1 MKIFDSKSAIK
12 IILKNKD
19 RFVSL
24 AAEDLLRDISL
35 VSASGIF
42 PEICESGEGIVIEEN
57 TRPDLDPIS
66 DEGFSIKCDGNNL
79 VISAPTYLGS
89 MWGIY
94 TLSERLLGISPC
106 YLFDGI
112 MPQKREELYVDP
124 FEIEESPRGFGF
136 RGIFINDEDLLTGWR
151 ISGGRRDINYPW
163 YNDTVDTSVMDRV
176 VETAL
181 RLKIN
186 LIIPASFLDI
196 DNPPEKALA
205 DCVARRGIYLSQHHI
220 EPVGVSTFTFEKYLA
235 KFNKQG
241 EFSYIKDPLIMEEV
255 WRYYA
260 EKWSEYDNLIWQIGL
275 RGKIDRPVWEEEDP
289 GEDELRR
296 YAEFISGAL
305 TKQKEIIRE
314 VTGGKAKHFTSTLWM
329 EGARLAKAG
338 FLAIPEGTIAVFAD
352 NGPNQMYA
360 NDFYEV
366 EREGN
371 RNYGIYYHLQYFG
384 LGPHLSPMTGLD
396 KLCYN
401 LKLAYDKGDRA
412 YIILNASNIREFTF
426 ELGAYSQMIW
436 SCEDFSKEK
445 YLDEYAERFGERKEE
460 VKSAIKAYYDAI
472 AVLDTALLANHHGN
486 YFDFRYEDVAGV
498 KNLAVKDGMAVNVCR
513 HLVDC
518 MDKDRYSTLWDEYY
532 SAVSEKTSEFASV
545 FRELERLNQ
554 GFAEKGKSNAL
565 TLWAVYANN
574 ILGLYT
580 CLMSLYEAKRARD
593 GGDMSKCIALMQNSA
608 ETVRKMIEYRK
619 IAEYGDFESWYRG
632 DTKLDIPRLL
642 REIEGKMLSIRDFGR
657 D

>member
-1 MKIFDSKSAIK
+1 MKIFDEKSAIK
-12 IILKNKD
+12 IILKNKN

-24 AAEDLLRDISL
+24 AAEDLSRDISL
-35 VSASGIF
+35 VSVRGIF
-42 PEICESGEGIVIEEN
+42 PEMCESGEGIVIEEN
-57 TRPDLDPIS
+57 TRHDLDPID
-66 DEGFSIKCDGNNL
+66 DESFSIKCDGNN
-79 VISAPTYLGS
+79 VIISAPTYLGS

-94 TLSERLLGISPC
+94 TLSEKLLGISPC

-112 MPQKREELYVDP
+112 IPQKRERLDAEP
-124 FEIEESPRGFGF
+124 FEIEDSPRGFGF

-151 ISGGRRDINYPW
+151 ISGGRREIDYPW

-205 DCVARRGIYLSQHHI
+205 DCVAKRGIYLSQHHI

-241 EFSYIKDPLIMEEV
+241 EFSYIKNPCLMEEI

-260 EKWSEYDNLIWQIGL
+260 EKWSEYDNLVWQIGL
-275 RGKIDRPVWEEEDP
+275 RGKIDRPVWEEENP
-289 GEDELRR
+289 GVDELRR

-305 TKQKEIIRE
+305 SRQKEIIGE

-338 FLAIPEGTIAVFAD
+338 FLAIPEGAIAVFAD

-366 EREGN
+366 EREN
-371 RNYGIYYHLQYFG
+371 ERKYGIYYHLQYFG
-384 LGPHLSPMTGLD
+384 LGPHLSPLTGLD

-401 LKLAYDKGDRA
+401 LKLAYDKGDHA

-426 ELGAYSQMIW
+426 ELGAYSQMTRR
-436 SCEDFSKEK
+436 SEDFSKEK
-445 YLDEYAERFGERKEE
+445 YLDEYAAHFGEQKEE
-460 VKSAIKAYYDAI
+460 VKSAIKAYYSAI
-472 AVLDTALLANHHGN
+472 AVLDTAFLANHHGN
-486 YFDFRYEDVAGV
+486 YFDFRYEDVDGI
-498 KNLAVKDGMAVNVCR
+498 KNLAVKDGMVVNVCR

-532 SAVSEKTSEFASV
+532 SAVSEKTSEFATVLRDFES
-545 FRELERLNQ
+545 LSQ
-554 GFAEKGKSNAL
+554 GFGEKGQSNAL

-574 ILGLYT
+574 VLGLYT
-580 CLMSLYEAKRARD
+580 CLMSLYEAKKARD
-593 GGDMSKCIALMQNSA
+593 GGDNSKCIALMQSSA
-608 ETVRKMIEYRK
+608 DTIRKMIEYRR
-619 IAEYGDFESWYRG
+619 IAEYGDFENWYHG

-642 REIEGKMLSIRDFGR
+642 REIEEKTALIS
-657 D
+657 

>member
-1 MKIFDSKSAIK
+1 MKIFDEKSAIK
-12 IILKNKD
+12 IILKNKN

-24 AAEDLLRDISL
+24 AAEDLSRDISL
-35 VSASGIF
+35 VSVSGNS
-42 PEICESGEGIVIEEN
+42 PEMCESGEGIVIEEN
-57 TRPDLDPIS
+57 TRPDLDPID
-66 DEGFSIKCDGNNL
+66 DESFSIKCDGNK
-79 VISAPTYLGS
+79 VIISAPTYLGS

-94 TLSERLLGISPC
+94 TLSEKLLGISPC

-112 MPQKREELYVDP
+112 IPQKRERLDAEP
-124 FEIEESPRGFGF
+124 FEMEDRPRGFGF

-151 ISGGRRDINYPW
+151 ISGGRREIDYPW

-205 DCVARRGIYLSQHHI
+205 DAVAKRGIYLSQHHI

-472 AVLDTALLANHHGN
+472 AVLDTAFLANHHGN
-486 YFDFRYEDVAGV
+486 YFDFRYEDIDGI
-498 KNLAVKDGMAVNVCR
+498 KNLAVKDGMVVNVCR

-532 SAVSEKTSEFASV
+532 SAVSEKTSEFATVLRDFESLSQT
-545 FRELERLNQ
+545 FS
-554 GFAEKGKSNAL
+554 EKGKSGAL
-565 TLWAVYANN
+565 NLWAVYANN
-574 ILGLYT
+574 VLGLYT
-580 CLMSLYEAKRARD
+580 CLMSLYEAKKARD
-593 GGDMSKCIALMQNSA
+593 GGDNSKCIALMQSSA
-608 ETVRKMIEYRK
+608 YTIRKMIEYRR
-619 IAEYGDFESWYRG
+619 IAEYGDFENWYRG

-642 REIEGKMLSIRDFGR
+642 REIEEKTLSLRDFGR
-657 D
+657 E

>member
-1 MKIFDSKSAIK
+1 MKIFDKKSTIK
-12 IILKNKD
+12 IVLKNKNK
-19 RFVSL
+19 FVSL

-35 VSASGIF
+35 ASVSGIS
-42 PEICESGEGIVIEEN
+42 PEISESGEGIIIEEN
-57 TRPDLDPIS
+57 TRPDLEPID
-66 DEGFSIKCDGNNL
+66 DESFSIKCYVNSII
-79 VISAPTYLGS
+79 ISAPTYLGS

-94 TLSERLLGISPC
+94 TLSEKILGISPC

-112 MPQKREELYVDP
+112 RPQKREKLDVEP
-124 FEIEESPRGFGF
+124 FEIEDSPRGFGF
-136 RGIFINDEDLLTGWR
+136 RGIFINDEDLLTGWK
-151 ISGGRRDINYPW
+151 ISGGRREIDYPW

-205 DCVARRGIYLSQHHI
+205 DCVAKRGIYLSQHHI

-235 KFNKQG
+235 KFNKKG
-241 EFSYIKDPLIMEEV
+241 EFSYIKNPHLMEEI

-275 RGKIDRPVWEEEDP
+275 RGKIDRPVWEEENP
-289 GEDELRR
+289 GADELRR

-305 TKQKEIIRE
+305 SRQKEIIQE
-314 VTGGKAKHFTSTLWM
+314 VTCGKAKYFTGTLWM
-329 EGARLAKAG
+329 EGAKLAKAG
-338 FLAIPEGTIAVFAD
+338 LLAIPEGTIAVFAD

-366 EREGN
+366 ERESE
-371 RNYGIYYHLQYFG
+371 RKYGIYYHLQYFG
-384 LGPHLSPMTGLD
+384 LGPHLSPLTGLD

-426 ELGAYSQMIW
+426 ELGAYSKMTW
-436 SCEDFSKEK
+436 RSEDFSKEN
-445 YLDEYAERFGERKEE
+445 YLDEYAAHFGEQKEK

-472 AVLDTALLANHHGN
+472 AVLDTALLDDHHGN
-486 YFDFRYEDVAGV
+486 YFDFRYEDVDGI
-498 KNLAVKDGMAVNVCR
+498 KNLAVKDGMVVNVCR

-532 SAVSEKTSEFASV
+532 SAVSEKIAEFTSVLREF
-545 FRELERLNQ
+545 ERLSQ
-554 GFAEKGKSNAL
+554 VFGEKGKSNAL

-580 CLMSLYEAKRARD
+580 CLMSLYEAKKARD
-593 GGDMSKCIALMQNSA
+593 GGDKSKCIALMRNSA

-619 IAEYGDFESWYRG
+619 IAECGDFENWYHG

-642 REIEGKMLSIRDFGR
+642 REIEEKTALIS
-657 D
+657 

>member
-1 MKIFDSKSAIK
+1 MKIFDKKSTIK
-12 IILKNKD
+12 IVLKNKNQ
-19 RFVSL
+19 FVSL

-35 VSASGIF
+35 ASVSGIS
-42 PEICESGEGIVIEEN
+42 PEISDSGEGIIIEEN
-57 TRPDLDPIS
+57 TRPDLEPID
-66 DEGFSIKCDGNNL
+66 DESFSIKCYVNSII
-79 VISAPTYLGS
+79 ISAPTYLGS

-94 TLSERLLGISPC
+94 TLSEKILGISPC
-106 YLFDGI
+106 YLFDGLR
-112 MPQKREELYVDP
+112 PQKREKLDVEP
-124 FEIEESPRGFGF
+124 FEIEDSPRGFGF
-136 RGIFINDEDLLTGWR
+136 RGIFINDEDLLTGWK
-151 ISGGRRDINYPW
+151 ISGGRREIDYPW

-205 DCVARRGIYLSQHHI
+205 DCVTKRGIYLSQHHI

-289 GEDELRR
+289 SEDELRR

-338 FLAIPEGTIAVFAD
+338 FLAIPEGAIAVFAD

-532 SAVSEKTSEFASV
+532 SAVSEKALEFASV

-593 GGDMSKCIALMQNSA
+593 GGDMSKCIALMQSSA

>member
-1 MKIFDSKSAIK
+1 MKIFDGKSAIK

-66 DEGFSIKCDGNNL
+66 DEGFSIKCDGKNL

-112 MPQKREELYVDP
+112 MPRKREELYSEP

-151 ISGGRRDINYPW
+151 ISGGRRDIDYPW

-260 EKWSEYDNLIWQIGL
+260 EKWSEYDNLVWQIGL

-436 SCEDFSKEK
+436 SSEDFSKEK

-593 GGDMSKCIALMQNSA
+593 GGDMSKCIALMQSSA

>member
-1 MKIFDSKSAIK
+1 MKIFDEKSAIK
-12 IILKNKD
+12 IVLKNKNQ
-19 RFVSL
+19 FVRL
-24 AAEDLLRDISL
+24 AAEDLSRDISL
-35 VSASGIF
+35 VSVSGISSD
-42 PEICESGEGIVIEEN
+42 ISESGEGIVIEEN
-57 TRPDLDPIS
+57 TRPDIAPID
-66 DEGFSIKCDGNNL
+66 DESFSIKCDGNKMI
-79 VISAPTYLGS
+79 ISAPTYLGT

-94 TLSERLLGISPC
+94 TVSEKILGVSPC

-112 MPQKREELYVDP
+112 VPQKREKLDVDA
-124 FEIEESPRGFGF
+124 FEIADSPRGFGF
-136 RGIFINDEDLLTGWR
+136 RGIFINDEDLLTGWK
-151 ISGGRRDINYPW
+151 ISGGRREIDYPW

-205 DCVARRGIYLSQHHI
+205 DCVAKRGIYLSQHHI

-235 KFNKQG
+235 KFNKNG
-241 EFSYIKDPLIMEEV
+241 EFSYIKNPLLMEEV

-260 EKWSEYDNLIWQIGL
+260 EKWSVYDNLVWQIGL

-289 GEDELRR
+289 NADELRK

-305 TKQKEIIRE
+305 SRQKEIIEE
-314 VTGGKAKHFTSTLWM
+314 VTGGKAKYFTSTLWM
-329 EGARLAKAG
+329 EGAKLAKAG
-338 FLAIPEGTIAVFAD
+338 FLAIPEGVIAVFAD

-366 EREGN
+366 EREN
-371 RNYGIYYHLQYFG
+371 ARKYGIYYHLQYFG
-384 LGPHLSPMTGLD
+384 LGPHLSPLTGLN

-401 LKLAYDKGDRA
+401 LKLAYDKGDNA

-426 ELGAYSQMIW
+426 ELGAYSQMTLK
-436 SCEDFSKEK
+436 SEDFSKEK
-445 YLDEYAERFGERKEE
+445 YLEEYAERFGEQKEE
-460 VKSAIKAYYDAI
+460 VESAIEAYYGAI
-472 AVLDTALLANHHGN
+472 AVLDTAFLDNHHGN
-486 YFDFRYEDVAGV
+486 YFDFRYEDMEGV
-498 KNLAVKDGMAVNVCR
+498 KNLAVKDGMVVNVCR

-518 MDKDRYSTLWDEYY
+518 MNKDKYSSLWDEYY
-532 SAVSEKTSEFASV
+532 TAIGEKISEFASV
-545 FRELERLNQ
+545 LQRFELLAQ
-554 GFAEKGKSNAL
+554 GLGEKDQSNAL

-580 CLMSLYEAKRARD
+580 SMMRLYEAKRAMD
-593 GGDMSKCIALMQNSA
+593 SGDKCECVALMKRSA
-608 ETVRKMIEYRK
+608 DTVRNIIEYRK
-619 IAEYGDFESWYRG
+619 KAEDGDFENWYRG

-642 REIEGKMLSIRDFGR
+642 REIEEKIALIS
-657 D
+657 

>member
-1 MKIFDSKSAIK
+1 M
-12 IILKNKD
+12 L
-19 RFVSL
+19 L
-24 AAEDLLRDISL
+24 AAEELARDLSR
-35 VSASGIF
+35 VSTFGSIARI
-42 PEICESGEGIVIEEN
+42 IGEDEMYGGAIVIEEN
-57 TRPDLDPIS
+57 TRPDLDPIC
-66 DEGFSIKCDGNNL
+66 DESFSIVCDGKKI
-79 VISAPTYLGS
+79 VISAPTYLGTI
-89 MWGIY
+89 WGIY
-94 TLSERLLGISPC
+94 TFSEKVLGISPT
-106 YLFDGI
+106 YLWDNI
-112 MPQKREELYVDP
+112 NPQEADEFWIEP
-124 FEIEESPRGFGF
+124 FEIHDSPSGFGF
-136 RGIFINDEDLLTGWR
+136 RGIFINDEDLLTGWVK
-151 ISGGRRDINYPW
+151 SGNRREIDYPW
-163 YNDTVDTSVMDRV
+163 YNDTVDVSVMDRV

-181 RLKIN
+181 RLRLN
-186 LIIPASFLDI
+186 LVIPASFLDI
-196 DNPPEKALA
+196 ENPAEKALA

-220 EPVGVSTFTFEKYLA
+220 EPVGLSAFTFDKYCEKFG
-235 KFNKQG
+235 KSG
-241 EFSYIKDPLIMEEV
+241 EFSYLKNPSLMEEA
-255 WRYYA
+255 WAYYA
-260 EKWSEYDNLIWQIGL
+260 SKWSQYPNVVWQLGL
-275 RGKIDRPVWEEEDP
+275 RGKCDRPVWEEDVP
-289 GEDELRR
+289 TVDELRN
-296 YAEFISGAL
+296 YGEFISRAIS
-305 TKQKEIIRE
+305 KQKEIIEKLTSGR
-314 VTGGKAKHFTSTLWM
+314 AKHFTSTLWM
-329 EGARLAKAG
+329 EGATLAKNG
-338 FLAIPEGTIAVFAD
+338 FLSLPDGVVAIFAD
-352 NGPNQMYA
+352 NGPNQMFA

-366 EREGN
+366 ERETG
-371 RNYGIYYHLQYFG
+371 REYGIYYHLQYFG

-436 SCEDFSKEK
+436 RCEDFSKEK
-445 YLDEYAERFGERKEE
+445 YLDEYAERFGKRKEE

-532 SAVSEKTSEFASV
+532 SAVSEKALEFASV

-580 CLMSLYEAKRARD
+580 CLMRLYEAKRARD
-593 GGDMSKCIALMQNSA
+593 GGDMSKCIALMQSSA